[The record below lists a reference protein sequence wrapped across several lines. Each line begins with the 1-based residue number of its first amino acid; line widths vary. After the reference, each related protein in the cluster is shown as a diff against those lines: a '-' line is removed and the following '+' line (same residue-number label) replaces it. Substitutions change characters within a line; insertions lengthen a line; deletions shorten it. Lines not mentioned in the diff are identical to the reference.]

1 MKTIDLDAMD
11 DIACK
16 VKLDGKEYKILFPTH
31 AQVKAWNKE
40 AMAGMSDDSDKDSDG
55 DPTDIIE
62 QIRKLVGT
70 IATNIPKDI
79 LEKIKPHKLY
89 PIYRTLEKVVRDSL
103 NPTGIEITDE
113 EIKNAVREKMK
124 STSLPVSP
132 DSTVKE

>member
-1 MKTIDLDAMD
+1 
-11 DIACK
+11 
-16 VKLDGKEYKILFPTH
+16 
-31 AQVKAWNKE
+31 
-40 AMAGMSDDSDKDSDG
+40 
-55 DPTDIIE
+55 
-62 QIRKLVGT
+62 KLVGT

>member
-1 MKTIDLDAMD
+1 METIDLDAMD

-16 VKLDGKEYKILFPTH
+16 VKLDGKEYKILYPTH

-40 AMAGMSDDSDKDSDG
+40 ATDGMSDDSG
-55 DPTDIIE
+55 EDPTDIIE
-62 QIRKLVGT
+62 RIRKLVGT